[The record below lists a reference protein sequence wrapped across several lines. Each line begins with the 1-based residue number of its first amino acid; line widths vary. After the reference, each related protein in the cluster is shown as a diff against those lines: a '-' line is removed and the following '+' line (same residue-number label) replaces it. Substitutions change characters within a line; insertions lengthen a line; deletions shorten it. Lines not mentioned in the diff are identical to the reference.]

1 MCPFDDDDEILDTQS
16 SKTGLKKVSS
26 QKSIFDSQ
34 KKKVTQEEFHKRA
47 LEVNEQS
54 SDYKKRAGEL
64 ALKYKKT
71 MEDKTLSKN
80 KSIFANEVERELISD
95 MIKLAVDINN
105 DPNER
110 EGMGSLSWITVL
122 LKSSFSQR
130 DKINELEYQLLQLSK
145 TIELLGIKKDS
156 NTP

>member
-1 MCPFDDDDEILDTQS
+1 MCPFEDDDEILEEPN
-16 SKTGLKKVSS
+16 SKARLKKVSS

-34 KKKVTQEEFHKRA
+34 QKKISQEDFRKRA
-47 LEVNEQS
+47 VEVNEQS
-54 SDYKKRAGEL
+54 SDYKKKAGEL

-71 MEDKTLSKN
+71 MEDKTLGKN

-105 DPNER
+105 DSNEK

-130 DKINELEYQLLQLSK
+130 DKINELEYELFQLRK
-145 TIELLGIKKDS
+145 AIELLGIKKDS
-156 NTP
+156 AT